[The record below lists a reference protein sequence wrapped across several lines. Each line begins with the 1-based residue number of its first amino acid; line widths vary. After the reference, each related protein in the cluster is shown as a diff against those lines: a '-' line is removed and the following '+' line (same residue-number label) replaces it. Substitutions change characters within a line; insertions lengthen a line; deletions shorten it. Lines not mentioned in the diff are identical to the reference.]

1 MITGDYHLHDLVLRA
16 YAEDRLGDA
25 DAWSVEA
32 HLDHCPAC
40 RARLTP
46 DEQLAQRIAG
56 FGANLRANLPRQGRI
71 RSGSRWR
78 QVAVLVGAG
87 PAARLGWLGSVAATA
102 GLLVALAA
110 SPAPTRSWLLLVAPA
125 LPVLGIAASYGLRA
139 DPLHELVAATPYAGL
154 RIVLWR
160 CLSVLAATAPVALAA
175 GEVSGIGVPVLWLL
189 PCLALTALT
198 LGLGTL
204 LEIGQAAAA
213 VVAGWAAVVLA
224 PVGREWA
231 GTVLAPVG
239 KAWLVT
245 PQTSLAWAAV
255 TVFGGALAFWRRDRM
270 EIGVRR

>member
-1 MITGDYHLHDLVLRA
+1 MITGDYHLHELVLQA
-16 YAEDRLGDA
+16 YAENRLGDA

-32 HLDHCPAC
+32 HLDHCPSC
-40 RARLTP
+40 RARLVP
-46 DEQLAQRIAG
+46 DEQMGQRIAA
-56 FGANLRANLPRQGRI
+56 FGASLRADLPRQGKV

-87 PAARLGWLGSVAATA
+87 PAARLGWLGSVAATV

-110 SPAPTRSWLLLVAPA
+110 GPAQARSWLLLVTPA

-175 GEVSGIGVPVLWLL
+175 GKVSGIGVPVLWLL

-204 LEIGQAAAA
+204 LEIGWAAA
-213 VVAGWAAVVLA
+213 VVAAGWAAVVLA
-224 PVGREWA
+224 PVGRAWA

-239 KAWLVT
+239 KAWLVA
-245 PQTSLAWAAV
+245 PEAGPAWVAV
-255 TVFGGALAFWRRDRM
+255 TAFGAALVFWRRDRM

>member
-16 YAEDRLGDA
+16 YAEDRLGDT

-40 RARLTP
+40 RARLVP
-46 DEQLAQRIAG
+46 DEQMGQRLAT
-56 FGANLRANLPRQGRI
+56 FGATLRANLPQQGKV

-78 QVAVLVGAG
+78 QVTVLVGAG
-87 PAARLGWLGSVAATA
+87 PAARRGWLGSVAATI

-110 SPAPTRSWLLLVAPA
+110 GPAEARSWLLLIAPV
-125 LPVLGIAASYGLRA
+125 LPVLGVAASYGLRA
-139 DPLHELVAATPYAGL
+139 DPLHELVGATPYAGL

-160 CLSVLAATAPVALAA
+160 CLSVFAATAPVALAA
-175 GEVSGIGVPVLWLL
+175 GKVSGIGVPVLWLL

-204 LEIGQAAAA
+204 LEIGRAAA
-213 VVAGWAAVVLA
+213 VVAAGWAAMVLA
-224 PVGREWA
+224 PVGREWT

-239 KAWLVT
+239 KAWLVAPET
-245 PQTSLAWAAV
+245 GLAWAAV
-255 TVFGGALAFWRRDRM
+255 TVFGGALMFWRRDRM
-270 EIGVRR
+270 EIGVRG